1 MVESFSAAS
10 RRMWSLPAAF
20 TPPELEARFLQ
31 DYGRRFAP
39 HRQVAIWLAL
49 LIGVAYLPWDAIVPA
64 LQQGRWPRLDGVMLN
79 RCFTALALLPFL
91 LLSLLPRFRE
101 EEPFA
106 TGCLVAG
113 AYLQFALYGRGYLLA
128 PHPSDD
134 LHYFIG
140 LFICLIYGMTMLRLR
155 VKALLLLGLLDLLT
169 ALPVFTLS
177 LERLPIAGSAP
188 PQEIWPALSFLLT
201 ACTMG
206 FVVGNLLESSERASF
221 LRANELA
228 RYTRAI
234 MLHSDEVQQLN
245 QALRVAGEQAR
256 QKSLALIEL
265 KERMRQE
272 AERRNQEKSQFL
284 AAAVHDL
291 KQPIQAISNVLEPGR
306 LAMQTRDHAA
316 ALRMFDLAAEATQL
330 MREQLAGVLEISR
343 LESGFVQA
351 DVRLLDL
358 APVIRSVLSQLGPA
372 AQRDGVR
379 LDGPD
384 LRHGLLVRSD
394 THFMS
399 RILHNVIGNGIKYH
413 DPAKAERCVRVLLR
427 PAATQLQ
434 VEIVDNGIGIDAQH
448 LQSGAIFK
456 PFFQASHQRCE
467 SEKGVGLGLSIVHAM
482 IELLPGHRLELNSVQ
497 GQGTRLAITL
507 PWADSASARP
517 AATAE
522 AASLAAA
529 WPAAPADA
537 LRGVYVLYVE
547 DDDLVRSATCAL
559 FEAYGLLYEAASSLA
574 HLRSL
579 LQDIERRPDLVI
591 SDYRL
596 PGGKTAADVAEM
608 VHQSDPDVP
617 MLILTGEGLQDEPRT
632 PHWTTL
638 RKPVAAPHLLATI
651 RRLVQAQA
659 VS

>member
-1 MVESFSAAS
+1 
-10 RRMWSLPAAF
+10 
-20 TPPELEARFLQ
+20 
-31 DYGRRFAP
+31 
-39 HRQVAIWLAL
+39 
-49 LIGVAYLPWDAIVPA
+49 
-64 LQQGRWPRLDGVMLN
+64 
-79 RCFTALALLPFL
+79 
-91 LLSLLPRFRE
+91 
-101 EEPFA
+101 
-106 TGCLVAG
+106 
-113 AYLQFALYGRGYLLA
+113 
-128 PHPSDD
+128 
-134 LHYFIG
+134 
-140 LFICLIYGMTMLRLR
+140 
-155 VKALLLLGLLDLLT
+155 
-169 ALPVFTLS
+169 
-177 LERLPIAGSAP
+177 
-188 PQEIWPALSFLLT
+188 
-201 ACTMG
+201 
-206 FVVGNLLESSERASF
+206 VV
-221 LRANELA
+221 
-228 RYTRAI
+228 
-234 MLHSDEVQQLN
+234 
-245 QALRVAGEQAR
+245 
-256 QKSLALIEL
+256 
-265 KERMRQE
+265 
-272 AERRNQEKSQFL
+272 
-284 AAAVHDL
+284 
-291 KQPIQAISNVLEPGR
+291 
-306 LAMQTRDHAA
+306 
-316 ALRMFDLAAEATQL
+316 
-330 MREQLAGVLEISR
+330 
-343 LESGFVQA
+343 
-351 DVRLLDL
+351 
-358 APVIRSVLSQLGPA
+358 
-372 AQRDGVR
+372 
-379 LDGPD
+379 
-384 LRHGLLVRSD
+384 
-394 THFMS
+394 
-399 RILHNVIGNGIKYH
+399 
-413 DPAKAERCVRVLLR
+413 LR
-427 PAATQLQ
+427 PSATQLQ
-434 VEIVDNGIGIDAQH
+434 VEIVDNGIGIEAEH